1 MSDSFLA
8 TLGQLAQFADSLESE
23 NEGNVYEKGYSTAQR
38 WGAVLNVQCNFKDTK
53 EHYKKQFLILTFQLK
68 NTLHGL

>member
-1 MSDSFLA
+1 MADSFLA
-8 TLGQLAQFADSLESE
+8 TLSRLAQYANSFASE
-23 NEGNVYEKGYSTAQR
+23 QDGNVYEEDYSTAQR
-38 WGAVLNVQCNFKDTK
+38 WGAVLNVQCKFKDTK

>member
-23 NEGNVYEKGYSTAQR
+23 HAYEKGYSYSASQR
-38 WGAVLNVQCNFKDTK
+38 WGAVLTV
-53 EHYKKQFLILTFQLK
+53 
-68 NTLHGL
+68 